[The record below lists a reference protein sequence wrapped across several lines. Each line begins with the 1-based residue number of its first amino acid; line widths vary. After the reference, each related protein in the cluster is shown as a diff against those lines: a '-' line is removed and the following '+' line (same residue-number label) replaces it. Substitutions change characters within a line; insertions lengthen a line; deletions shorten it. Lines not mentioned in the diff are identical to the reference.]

1 MQRGLCVRVAAPGMP
16 SSSASARKRQGR
28 SHDVFDIPVMQN
40 DEVDLA
46 VVAVSHMTCQ
56 PLTACHPQ

>member
-1 MQRGLCVRVAAPGMP
+1 MRARGC
-16 SSSASARKRQGR
+16 ARDAQQLRERTQEAGARAR